1 MQLSD
6 FDYELPPELIAQEPV
21 AQRDAARLMVLER
34 PTGHIQ
40 HRRFSDLPE
49 FLRPGDL
56 LIVNDTK
63 VIPAR
68 LYGVFEDNKRV
79 EILLVRPVSDCSWEA
94 LVKPAKPARVGR
106 RLILAFGHLEVT
118 VEAQGIHGRR
128 ILRLPPDVDLR
139 AILHSYGVMPLPP
152 YIKRDAPSLEP
163 PSERETEDRGSG
175 LGARGSDF
183 ERYQT
188 VYAQEEGAVAA
199 PTAGLHFTPELLDR
213 IRERGVL
220 VYPVTLHV
228 GPGTFQPVKVE
239 TVSRHRMDPEHFS
252 IPAETAR
259 AIREAKKA
267 RRRVIA
273 VGTTCVR
280 TLEHGASEGEIIRAG
295 EAVTDLFIT
304 PGYRF
309 RTVDA
314 LITNFHLPRSTLLM
328 LVAAFAGL
336 ELIRRAYAE
345 AITERYR
352 FYSYGDAMLI
362 L

>member
-6 FDYELPPELIAQEPV
+6 FDYELPPELIAQEP
-21 AQRDAARLMVLER
+21 ATQRDAARLMVLER
-34 PTGHIQ
+34 PAGRIQ
-40 HRRFSDLPE
+40 HRSFSDLPE
-49 FLRPGDL
+49 YLRSGDL

-79 EILLVRPVSDCSWEA
+79 EILLVRPIGDSTWEA

-128 ILRLPPDVDLR
+128 ILRLPADADLR

-152 YIKRDAPSLEP
+152 YIRREAPSHEP
-163 PSERETEDRGSG
+163 RSG
-175 LGARGSDF
+175 TDSGDRGSDF

-199 PTAGLHFTPELLDR
+199 PTAGLHFTPELLDL

-220 VYPVTLHV
+220 VHPVTLHV

-239 TVSRHRMDPEHFS
+239 AVSRHRMNQEHYT
-252 IPAETAR
+252 IPAETAH
-259 AIREAKKA
+259 AIRAAKEEG
-267 RRRVIA
+267 RRVIA
-273 VGTTCVR
+273 VGTTSVR
-280 TLEHGASEGEIIRAG
+280 TLEHSASRNEVVRAE
-295 EAVTDLFIT
+295 EAEADLFIT
-304 PGYRF
+304 PGYGF
-309 RTVDA
+309 QVVDA

-345 AITERYR
+345 AIAERYR

>member
-6 FDYELPPELIAQEPV
+6 FDYELPPELIAQEP
-21 AQRDAARLMVLER
+21 ATQRDAARLMVLER
-34 PTGHIQ
+34 PTGRIQ
-40 HRRFSDLPE
+40 HRCFSDLPE
-49 FLRPGDL
+49 YLRSGDL

-68 LYGVFEDNKRV
+68 LYGVFEDSKRV
-79 EILLVRPVSDCSWEA
+79 EILLVRPIGDSTWEA

-128 ILRLPPDVDLR
+128 ILRLPADADLR

-152 YIKRDAPSLEP
+152 YIR
-163 PSERETEDRGSG
+163 RETPSHGPRSGTDSGDRGSD
-175 LGARGSDF
+175 L

-199 PTAGLHFTPELLDR
+199 PTAGLHFTPGLLDR

-220 VYPVTLHV
+220 VHPVTLHV
-228 GPGTFQPVKVE
+228 GPGSFQPVKVE
-239 TVSRHRMDPEHFS
+239 AVSRHRMDPEHYT
-252 IPAETAR
+252 IPAETAH
-259 AIREAKKA
+259 AIRAAKEEG
-267 RRRVIA
+267 RRVIA
-273 VGTTCVR
+273 VGTTSVR
-280 TLEHGASEGEIIRAG
+280 TLEHSASRNEVVRA
-295 EAVTDLFIT
+295 EAAEADLFIT
-304 PGYRF
+304 PGYGF
-309 RTVDA
+309 QVVDA

-345 AITERYR
+345 AIAERYR